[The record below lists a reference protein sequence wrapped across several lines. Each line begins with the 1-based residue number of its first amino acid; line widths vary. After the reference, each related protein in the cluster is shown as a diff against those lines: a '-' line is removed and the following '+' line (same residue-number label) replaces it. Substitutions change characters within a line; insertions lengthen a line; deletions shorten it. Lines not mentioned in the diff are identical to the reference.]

1 MGAGRWDNE
10 DFTRYA
16 TSSGKSYDAKTKRVN
31 GQTYRS
37 THLDKEMNP
46 KGVIRECV
54 NTAEHPNTI
63 PIILA
68 LDVTGS
74 MGSACIE
81 TAQSLAVIMEDL
93 YKKYADIEFMVMG
106 IGDLDYD
113 NAPIQASQFESDV
126 RIAKWL
132 DKIYMEHGG
141 GGNKFESYTAAWY
154 FGLYHTKLDA
164 FDKQGRK
171 GIIITMGDEGLNPY
185 LPKERLNNVT
195 GDKNQADIETKDLY
209 KAAIEKFDIF
219 HIAVDAN
226 DSSYN
231 YHKENIENTFGK
243 LLGNRYKVATI
254 NGLSTAITECIDDSQ
269 RKNKV
274 KFATTEDNTGRFDI
288 LKMFGIG
295 NKNDDVKTNNDLNEI
310 TW

>member
-81 TAQSLAVIMEDL
+81 TAQSLAVIIEDL
-93 YKKYADIEFMVMG
+93 YKKYTDIEFMVMG

-113 NAPIQASQFESDV
+113 DAPIQASQFESDV

-195 GDKNQADIETKDLY
+195 GDRNQADIETKDLY
-209 KAAIEKFDIF
+209 KDAIKKFDIF
-219 HIAVDAN
+219 HIAVNAN

-254 NGLSTAITECIDDSQ
+254 NGLSTAITACIDDSQ
-269 RKNKV
+269 RNNKIT
-274 KFATTEDNTGRFDI
+274 FTTTEDNTGRFDI

-295 NKNDDVKTNNDLNEI
+295 NKDNDVKTSNDMNEI